1 MSPTIVFRDGRFELA
16 VGSPGG
22 HAIIGYVAK
31 SIVGML
37 DWGLTPQAAVDLPNV
52 IARGLVVAE
61 TARMDPA
68 LIESLRAMGH
78 EFRGG
83 RSGGEASGIHAV
95 RRLSDGRL
103 EGAAD
108 SRREGKVVAVPY
120 DSTR

>member
-1 MSPTIVFRDGRFELA
+1 
-16 VGSPGG
+16 
-22 HAIIGYVAK
+22 
-31 SIVGML
+31 
-37 DWGLTPQAAVDLPNV
+37 
-52 IARGLVVAE
+52 
-61 TARMDPA
+61 
-68 LIESLRAMGH
+68 MGH